1 MKACSLCIAMPFSRR
16 LALTSC
22 ECSPSGIGFLRGGGK
37 KLIRAV
43 CSSSSL
49 EVSGRLREE
58 PKDLQIVS
66 LDPSQCSCKTHLM
79 DSQSGDLSNLV
90 VLLYPKANS
99 ISRLFDQPKEAAQ
112 VEQLGAARGAK
123 YRLTEQG
130 RAAVESQAGEDD

>member
-16 LALTSC
+16 LALASR

-79 DSQSGDLSNLV
+79 DFQSGDLNSLV
-90 VLLYPKANS
+90 VLLHPKANI
-99 ISRLFDQPKEAAQ
+99 ISHLFDQPKEAGQ
-112 VEQLGAARGAK
+112 IEQLGAARWAG
-123 YRLTEQG
+123 YRLTEEG
-130 RAAVESQAGEDD
+130 RAAVESQPGEED